1 MKQKLEQ
8 VGELTLQLKL
18 TPGILLNLQL
28 LQLPIL
34 KLEEVIL
41 NEIEENPLLELEEE
55 ESSQEKEKEE
65 TVLDFVIEDGNVFL
79 YEPEEEEITLA
90 IPSSISLRE
99 SLLQQ
104 ARLEFSDK
112 EFEIASLIIDNLDK
126 KGYLALSEEEISNR
140 LSVSIEDV
148 ERVREKIKRFTPAG
162 CGFYTLW
169 EAFAVQLEELQAPLK
184 FIEAVKKLELLK
196 KGKKHFM
203 EETGLS
209 EEEFKEFL
217 CYLKRLDPE
226 PGNTGDFN
234 VKVAPDIRIHLSG
247 EKIMVEITSPKTF
260 ALRINSGYLRYATT
274 EEVKKY
280 ITEKYQR
287 ALNLKKAIDQRNET
301 LRKVAEAVFEVQKE
315 FLKNGKTLKPLGYQ
329 DIAKKLSIHES
340 TISRAVKDKFVE
352 TPYGVYP
359 FKYFFR
365 KSLSGKSTDSI
376 KEKIRQ
382 IIESEDK
389 NKPLSDSKIS
399 EILKKEGIKIA
410 RRTVAKYREEM
421 GIPGAFERKA
431 TRR

>member
-1 MKQKLEQ
+1 MKQKIEQ
-8 VGELTLQLKL
+8 IGKLTLQLKL

-28 LQLPIL
+28 LQLPVL
-34 KLEEVIL
+34 KLEEAIL

-55 ESSQEKEKEE
+55 ENSQEKEKEE
-65 TVLDFVIEDGNVFL
+65 TVFDFVIEDGNVFL
-79 YEPEEEEITLA
+79 YEPEEETTFE
-90 IPSSISLRE
+90 IPSPTSLRE

-104 ARLEFSDK
+104 ARLELNNK

-126 KGYLALSEEEISNR
+126 KGYLTLSEEEIGNR

-148 ERVREKIKRFTPAG
+148 KRVREKIKRFTPAG
-162 CGFYTLW
+162 CGSYTLW
-169 EAFAVQLEELQAPLK
+169 EAFAVQLEELQTPLK

-203 EETGLS
+203 EEIGLS
-209 EEEFKEFL
+209 EEEFEEFL

-234 VKVAPDIRIHLSG
+234 VKIVPDIRVSLSG
-247 EKIMVEITSPKTF
+247 EKIMVEIISPKTF
-260 ALRINSGYLRYATT
+260 ALKINSGYLRYATT

-315 FLKNGKTLKPLGYQ
+315 FLRDGKTLKPLSYQ
-329 DIAKKLSIHES
+329 DIAEKLSIHES

-352 TPYGVYP
+352 TPYGIYP

-365 KSLSGKSTDSI
+365 KSLSGESTDNI

-389 NKPLSDSKIS
+389 KKPLSDSKIA

-421 GIPGAFERKA
+421 GIPGVFERRV
-431 TRR
+431 RRQT